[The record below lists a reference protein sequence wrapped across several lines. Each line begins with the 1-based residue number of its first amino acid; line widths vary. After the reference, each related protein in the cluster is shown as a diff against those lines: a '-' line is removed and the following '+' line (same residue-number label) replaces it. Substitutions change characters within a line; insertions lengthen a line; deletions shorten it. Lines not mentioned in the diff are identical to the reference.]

1 MSLSQIKVVLIGAAG
16 GIGQC
21 VCEQVYQGGGEA
33 FLIGRTADRLRP
45 LADRYGW
52 GFAVADAS
60 NWDQLSQAVSSAD
73 GVLGGV
79 NAAINLA
86 GSFLLK
92 PAHLTGWNDWQE
104 TVSANLSTAFGV
116 VRNCAPLMFSNGGS
130 IVMVSSAAATIGL
143 SNHEAIAA
151 CKAGIEG
158 LVRSAAMTYAS
169 KSIRINAIAP
179 GLVETQ
185 LSERI
190 WGQPRA
196 AETSL
201 GMHPLGRFGKPDEIA
216 RAILWLA
223 SPEQSWIT
231 GQTLGVDGGLG
242 KLKPTR

>member
-1 MSLSQIKVVLIGAAG
+1 MSLSQLKAVVIGAAG
-16 GIGQC
+16 GIGC
-21 VCEQVYQGGGEA
+21 HVCEQIYAGGGEA
-33 FLIGRTADRLRP
+33 FLIGRTADSLRP
-45 LADRYGW
+45 LADKYGW

-60 NWDQLSQAVSSAD
+60 DWDQLSQAVSSAE

-92 PAHLTGWNDWQE
+92 PAHLTGWKDWQD
-104 TVSANLSTAFGV
+104 TVSANLSSAFGV

-143 SNHEAIAA
+143 ANHEAIAA

-169 KSIRINAIAP
+169 KSIRVNAIAP
-179 GLVETQ
+179 GLVETT
-185 LSERI
+185 LTERI
-190 WGQPRA
+190 WNQSRA

-201 GMHPLGRFGKPDEIA
+201 GMHPIGRFGKPEEIA
-216 RAILWLA
+216 RAVCWLA

-242 KLKPTR
+242 RLKASR